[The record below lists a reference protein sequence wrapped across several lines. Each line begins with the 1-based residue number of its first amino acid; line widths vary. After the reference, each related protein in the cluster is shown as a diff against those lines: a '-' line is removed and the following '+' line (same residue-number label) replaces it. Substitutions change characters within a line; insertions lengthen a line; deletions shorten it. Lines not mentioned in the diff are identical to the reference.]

1 MIQLRCETLWVCVV
15 LFVINHLIYR
25 IEVYKVLRR
34 MKSAVAIKNNN
45 KIQFPPKNTLTFVN
59 LPAFLSVALF
69 LLLISV
75 PASLQ
80 GRTTNMANLEFSQ
93 SLEVFGVKL
102 FTEVAKANA
111 KTKKN
116 VVFSPFSIQTCIAMT
131 RMGAA
136 GDTAIEM
143 DKGMGLT
150 GQNEVAIADNYHNL
164 LAQYENSHIL
174 KIANKIYVMKNYE
187 VKEKFNELLTK
198 KFFSSV
204 DNIDFGK
211 NVEAAKTINNWV
223 ESKTNNLI
231 KDLVSPNLLD
241 EDTRLVLVNAIHFKG
256 EWVHPFS
263 EHATREKDF
272 YLDETNT
279 VKVPMMHISERF
291 RYGEFPE
298 LDAKALEMPYKNSDL
313 SMLII
318 LPNSRTGLV
327 DLEEKLKTV
336 SLHDLTSKMS
346 SNKVNVDLPKFKAEF
361 EMELSDVLKNIG
373 MGRMFSNSADF
384 SNMLKSAEDL
394 AVSKVIHKA
403 FIEVNEKGTE
413 AAAATALVAVKYSAF
428 ISLVEPKSFE
438 VNRPFLYMLKSSD
451 DLILFKGEQI
461 KF

>member
-1 MIQLRCETLWVCVV
+1 
-15 LFVINHLIYR
+15 
-25 IEVYKVLRR
+25 
-34 MKSAVAIKNNN
+34 MKSAVAFKNTN
-45 KIQFPPKNTLTFVN
+45 KIKTPLKNILPTVN
-59 LPAFLSVALF
+59 LPALLSVAV

-75 PASLQ
+75 SPSTQ
-80 GRTTNMANLEFSQ
+80 RRSKNMANVEFSQ

-111 KTKKN
+111 KKN
-116 VVFSPFSIQTCIAMT
+116 VVFSPFSIQTCIAMA

-150 GQNEVAIADNYHNL
+150 VQNEESLANNYHNIL
-164 LAQYENSHIL
+164 TQYENSNIL

-198 KFFSSV
+198 KFFSTV
-204 DNIDFGK
+204 DSIDFGQ
-211 NVEAAKTINNWV
+211 NVQAAKTINTWV

-231 KDLVSPNLLD
+231 KDLVSPNVLND
-241 EDTRLVLVNAIHFKG
+241 DTRLVLVNAIHFKG
-256 EWVHPFS
+256 EWAHPFP
-263 EHATREKDF
+263 EYATKEKDF
-272 YLDETNT
+272 YLDETNS

-327 DLEEKLKTV
+327 DLEEKLKSV

-346 SNKVNVDLPKFKAEF
+346 SYKVNVDMPKFKAEF
-361 EMELSDVLKNIG
+361 EMELSDVLKSLG
-373 MGRMFSNSADF
+373 MARMFSAAADF
-384 SNMLKSAEDL
+384 SNMLKSPEGL
-394 AVSKVIHKA
+394 QVSKVIHKA

-413 AAAATALVAVKYSAF
+413 AAAATAIL
-428 ISLVEPKSFE
+428 IS
-438 VNRPFLYMLKSSD
+438 RLKSSMGRIHPKNFIANHGFNYY
-451 DLILFKGEQI
+451 LKNKEEIKLFMGSYKI
-461 KF
+461 PKATVAI